1 MNLTTV
7 EGTTVTSFS
16 QSTLDLQ
23 KDFCCTDKDTRKV
36 IRWVG
41 CKPGVYQSSTNLFSS
56 SDLALC
62 SWFQEIS
69 DYNFVTISVDPK
81 EVAFLDLDSKYILSK
96 ISWPANALES
106 KKLMEFGICDQGGYI
121 GMTIPFIIGTPVIP
135 DYRSVVVKDLFH
147 LNTVNDLILPL
158 RINNI
163 SPYTAS
169 ISFLYAK

>member
-41 CKPGVYQSSTNLFSS
+41 CKPGVYQSSMNLFSS

-62 SWFQEIS
+62 SWYQEVGT
-69 DYNFVTISVDPK
+69 YNFITTLLNPGQVGQIN
-81 EVAFLDLDSKYILSK
+81 LNSKYILVK
-96 ISWPANALES
+96 ASWPSNALES
-106 KKLMEFGICDQGGYI
+106 AKNIEIGIGQQAGYI
-121 GMTIPFIIGTPVIP
+121 GMSIPFLIGSQTEIS
-135 DYRSVVVKDLFH
+135 YRYMIFKDLFH
-147 LNTVNDLILPL
+147 INCESPFTSPIQL
-158 RINNI
+158 NNI
-163 SPYTAS
+163 SPYSVSVS
-169 ISFLYAK
+169 ILYAN